1 MTSEWF
7 NIVNKVLFPWEIYGE
22 LFAESLCFSVV
33 FLSILQV
40 FICQVSSKVEA
51 MKNRLKDSPNNYN
64 KQIISWIEFAKRS
77 NMTICPILSRPLL
90 KPIHFD
96 FFFFVGWT
104 WNVQFECYLMLANSA
119 FRLTVNMPLEK
130 SENLLLTSYEKKSKP
145 QESA

>member
-22 LFAESLCFSVV
+22 LFAESFRFSVV

-64 KQIISWIEFAKRS
+64 KQVVGWIEFAKRS
-77 NMTICPILSRPLL
+77 NMTIWPILSGPLL
-90 KPIHFD
+90 RPIHFD
-96 FFFFVGWT
+96 FVFFFCCCWT

-119 FRLTVNMPLEK
+119 FRLTVNMPLVK
-130 SENLLLTSYEKKSKP
+130 SEN
-145 QESA
+145 